1 MNKKNEILLG
11 SAPIIGG
18 LLGIIGLIALMYFL
32 GDPTLT
38 RLLSPPTPSPI
49 ATQAPTETVT
59 PTETAIWTAT
69 PYPAPA
75 ADMQVCTGIP
85 DGHLHVREKPG
96 HQAPILGVLPEST
109 NITPTGQ
116 RDGDWLE
123 ISAPLAGWVNS
134 KYLCEKPGNGSVSP

>member
-1 MNKKNEILLG
+1 MMASATPTKK
-11 SAPIIGG
+11 A
-18 LLGIIGLIALMYFL
+18 AFQ
-32 GDPTLT
+32 TA
-38 RLLSPPTPSPI
+38 SPI
-49 ATQAPTETVT
+49 PVT
-59 PTETAIWTAT
+59 PQPGW
-69 PYPAPA
+69 
-75 ADMQVCTGIP
+75 QVCTGIP

-134 KYLCEKPGNGSVSP
+134 KFLCEVSQP